1 MGGTLII
8 VLTAVLM
15 AVGLGGA
22 VFAFSGPPAGASKK
36 RVAALARSSA
46 QVAQART
53 NQLTNQQRRKSVQ
66 QLLKD
71 IERQQNEQK
80 QRPTL
85 QRRISRAGLQITP
98 RTFWIICGV
107 AAVAAGVVSFIT
119 HQSIIVVILASF
131 GVGLGFPR
139 WVLWFLTSRRQK
151 KFTNEFASGI
161 DVIVRSVKSG
171 LPTNEALKIVAKEIS
186 DPVGSEF
193 NKLCEG
199 LKVGVT
205 LEQGLKRMFENM
217 PTPEVNFFAIVMTV
231 QLKSG
236 GNLSEAL
243 GNLAAV
249 LRERKRMQG
258 KIKALSSEAKA
269 SAMIIGSLPPAV
281 MGMVYYTTPNYIEPL
296 FNTRVGNLMLAGC
309 AIWMSIGIFI
319 MKKMISFKH

>member
-1 MGGTLII
+1 MGGAII
-8 VLTAVLM
+8 VVLTAVL
-15 AVGLGGA
+15 AVVGLGGA

-36 RVAALARSSA
+36 RVAALARSPAANA
-46 QVAQART
+46 QVRT
-53 NQLTNQQRRKSVQ
+53 AALTNQQRRKSVQ

-71 IERQQNEQK
+71 LERQQSEQK

-85 QRRISRAGLQITP
+85 QRRISRAGLQISP
-98 RTFWIICGV
+98 RTFWLMSGV
-107 AAVAAGVVSFIT
+107 AAVLAAAISLFT
-119 HQSIIVVILASF
+119 HQPIFVAVLAAF
-131 GVGLGFPR
+131 GIGLGFPR
-139 WVLWFLTSRRQK
+139 WVLWFLTKRRQK
-151 KFTNEFASGI
+151 KFTNEFANGI

-171 LPTNEALKIVAKEIS
+171 LPANEALKIVAREIPE
-186 DPVGSEF
+186 PVAGEF

-205 LEQGLKRMFENM
+205 LEQGLKRMYENM
-217 PTPEVNFFAIVMTV
+217 PTPEVNFFGIVMTV

-249 LRERKRMQG
+249 LRERKRLQG
-258 KIKALSSEAKA
+258 KIKALSAEAKA

-281 MGMVYYTTPNYIEPL
+281 MAMVYYTTPNYIEPL

-309 AIWMSIGIFI
+309 AVWMAMGIFI